1 MLIIKDGELLLS
13 LKELYDF
20 ESPRVSGAHGGIPKF
35 NPWSKDEVLA
45 GTNIT
50 EEKFDQLIK
59 LLKEKNQVISI
70 PAYGDFPERYQTRTA
85 EMVRTLGT
93 MHEYVYRQT
102 EIGSDERQHLQI
114 IEATKWVPALLE
126 RPDRV
131 VSIPEFLENLRFDI
145 EDRRII
151 RVGSL
156 NIDNVIK
163 LVELTMIAIGRY
175 TFESSDEDKK
185 KYTVSEVI
193 EKFKITK
200 FQDRAIKQALLS
212 SFSREKEN
220 MKTYKMVF
228 FVTLT

>member
-1 MLIIKDGELLLS
+1 MLIINDGELLLS

-45 GTNIT
+45 DTNIT
-50 EEKFDQLIK
+50 EENFEELIK
-59 LLKEKNQVISI
+59 LLKEKNQVICI
-70 PAYGDFPERYQTRTA
+70 PAYADFPNRYQTRTA

-102 EIGSDERQHLQI
+102 EVGSDERQHLQI
-114 IEATKWVPALLE
+114 IEATKWIPALLE

-145 EDRRII
+145 ENRRIS

-156 NIDNVIK
+156 SIDNVIE
-163 LVELTMIAIGRY
+163 LVQLTMIAIGRY
-175 TFESSDEDKK
+175 TFESSDENKK

-193 EKFKITK
+193 EKFRITK

-212 SFSREKEN
+212 SFSTEKEN
-220 MKTYKMVF
+220 KARIK
-228 FVTLT
+228 

>member
-1 MLIIKDGELLLS
+1 
-13 LKELYDF
+13 
-20 ESPRVSGAHGGIPKF
+20 
-35 NPWSKDEVLA
+35 
-45 GTNIT
+45 
-50 EEKFDQLIK
+50 
-59 LLKEKNQVISI
+59 
-70 PAYGDFPERYQTRTA
+70 
-85 EMVRTLGT
+85 MVRTLGT

-102 EIGSDERQHLQI
+102 EVGSDERQHLQI

-131 VSIPEFLENLRFDI
+131 ASIPEFLENLRFDI
-145 EDRRII
+145 EDRRIT

-156 NIDNVIK
+156 SIDNAGIK

-185 KYTVSEVI
+185 EYTVSEVI

-212 SFSREKEN
+212 SFSTEKEN
-220 MKTYKMVF
+220 KAMIVSAGTGSGKTIAFTVPKVLVSAVSF
-228 FVTLT
+228 